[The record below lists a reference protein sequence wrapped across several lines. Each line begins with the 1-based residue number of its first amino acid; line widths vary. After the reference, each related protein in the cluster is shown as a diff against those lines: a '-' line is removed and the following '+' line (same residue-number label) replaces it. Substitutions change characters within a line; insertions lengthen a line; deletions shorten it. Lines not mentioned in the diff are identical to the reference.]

1 MSLTPEQ
8 LNEINRISREITQLR
23 EQEAQYANNTTAA
36 GQQQLQIIRNQL
48 TTLRQQRDTQS
59 QQLRTTQDYAK
70 EIAAFGKSYAKLS
83 SNVKAQLQTQ
93 TDINNQTSVY
103 KKLGDD
109 IALSK
114 LRESGLTG
122 EALAME
128 QERGALMSEINASL
142 LTQAKATAKALDDA
156 AGLTEFDKM
165 RRDLK
170 ETLIDLSD
178 EERKRLEDA
187 IDQQETL
194 YKKQERIKSIQESQK
209 GLYDAMPESLRS
221 GVDFAQKLGDTLKT
235 AGAGAV
241 AFMLLAAVVTAAVS
255 SFTALDEAAKSF
267 REETGLTN
275 SQMEGIKSN
284 ANEIAGEFGHLGVEA
299 KDALGTSSALVSE
312 FGDIANFSKETTAA
326 LTVMNKNFG
335 IAAKDSAKVQS
346 IFESVGGLSSETAAS
361 VQMQAVEMAKLA
373 GVAPAKVMADIAEN
387 AEAASTLFKGDLTSL
402 TKNAIQARRMGSSL
416 KEQVALSEKLLDFEG
431 GIEEE
436 LVAATFVSGQFNL
449 SKARALAIEG
459 ETAAAAEETLRQIQ
473 RSGDFRKQDYHTQM
487 ALAKASGMTVEEINK
502 QLNAQDKLN
511 SLTEEQKAAAE
522 EAIEAGLDI
531 TNIKAED
538 LALETQKFAAQQEQQ
553 ATLEKIQNQ
562 FMGMVATVG
571 SQLVP
576 ILEDVVPILTMM
588 LEPIGLMVKGLA
600 SFIGYVRESE
610 PLLATLLGVVTAI
623 AVQKGLSYMFTKNEN
638 EQSRYGLILERA
650 KAIWDNLSNKKK
662 ERGLLLTIADA
673 AMTAYRSIASI
684 PFIGWALGIGVAAA
698 AISYGMGLF
707 SKAGDVMS
715 PADGKTRVST
725 KEGGLFELS
734 PNDDLVAAPGAAA
747 ALAGGGTGGGEG
759 GTTLNVDLST
769 LSAPL
774 NAMINEIR
782 ALRADMASGKIAV
795 YMDTSKVTST
805 IGKKVDAATRNN
817 YSLGQ
822 A

>member
-8 LNEINRISREITQLR
+8 LNEINRISREILQLR

-36 GQQQLQIIRNQL
+36 GRQQLEIIRNQL

-59 QQLRTTQDYAK
+59 EQLRTTQAYAK
-70 EIAAFGKSYAKLS
+70 EIATFGKSYAKLS

-93 TDINNQTSVY
+93 TDINNQTSIY

-114 LRESGLTG
+114 LRESALTG
-122 EALAME
+122 EELEME
-128 QERGALMSEINASL
+128 MERGALMTEINTSL

-156 AGLTEFDKM
+156 EGLTEFDKM

-170 ETLIDLSD
+170 ETLIELSD

-187 IDQQETL
+187 IDLHETL
-194 YKKQERIKSIQESQK
+194 SKKAERVKTIQEEQK
-209 GLYDAMPESLRS
+209 DLYQAVPESLKG
-221 GVDFAQKLGDTLKT
+221 GVDFAVKLGNTLKT

-241 AFMLLAAVVTAAVS
+241 AFILLASVITAAVS
-255 SFTALDEAAKSF
+255 SFVALDSAAKSF

-284 ANEIAGEFGHLGVEA
+284 ANEIAGEFGNLGIEA
-299 KDALGTSSALVSE
+299 KDALGTSAALVSE
-312 FGDIANFSKETTAA
+312 FSDIANFSKETTAA

-346 IFESVGGLSSETAAS
+346 IFESVGGLSSDTAAS

-373 GVAPAKVMADIAEN
+373 GVAPAKVIADIAEN

-459 ETAAAAEETLRQIQ
+459 ETALAAEETLRQIQ

-502 QLNAQDKLN
+502 QLNAQDKLS
-511 SLTEEQKAAAE
+511 SLTEEQKTAAE
-522 EAIEAGLDI
+522 EAIKAGLDI
-531 TNIKAED
+531 TDIKAED

-562 FMGMVATVG
+562 FMGIVATVG

-576 ILEDVVPILTMM
+576 ILETIAPILIMAFK
-588 LEPIGLMVKGLA
+588 P
-600 SFIGYVRESE
+600 
-610 PLLATLLGVVTAI
+610 
-623 AVQKGLSYMFTKNEN
+623 
-638 EQSRYGLILERA
+638 
-650 KAIWDNLSNKKK
+650 
-662 ERGLLLTIADA
+662 
-673 AMTAYRSIASI
+673 
-684 PFIGWALGIGVAAA
+684 IGVAAKFLGDMIGYLKENLDVA
-698 AISYGMGLF
+698 LLLGGAFLTAYTYTKWSFIMKQKDIVLDRARNALAMVRNAIESKGLLKGIAGMAISAAKSVLAVPVIGPLLAAGAAAAAYALGKSFF

-715 PADGKTRVST
+715 PADGITRVST

-734 PNDDLVAAPGAAA
+734 PNDDLVAAPGAAD
-747 ALAGGGTGGGEG
+747 ALAGGGAADDGKSRGR
-759 GTTLNVDLST
+759 NVNVNNLSQ
-769 LSAPL
+769 LAAPL
-774 NAMINEIR
+774 NAMINEIKG
-782 ALRADMASGKIAV
+782 LRADMASGKIAV

>member
-1 MSLTPEQ
+1 MTQAEQ
-8 LNEINRISREITQLR
+8 NSADLLAIQTRINDLRREETQYIR
-23 EQEAQYANNTTAA
+23 DNSAA
-36 GQQQLQIIRNQL
+36 GQAEFRRIQ
-48 TTLRQQRDTQS
+48 D
-59 QQLRTTQDYAK
+59 QLRIERTLHAQRRAGLIDQAAYNK
-70 EIAAFGKSYAKLS
+70 EFSSFAKSYVKLS
-83 SNVKAQLQTQ
+83 SVVKNQLQTQ
-93 TDINNQTSVY
+93 SSVNSSLSVY
-103 KKLGDD
+103 KALAED
-109 IALSK
+109 IANSK
-114 LRESGLTG
+114 AREANLTG
-122 EALAME
+122 DQLELE
-128 QERGALMSEINASL
+128 QERGAFMTEINASF
-142 LTQAKATAKALDDA
+142 LTQAKATAKAIDDA
-156 AGLTEFDKM
+156 KGLTEFDKM
-165 RRDLK
+165 RRELK
-170 ETLIDLSD
+170 ETQLELSD
-178 EERKRLEDA
+178 EERKKLEEA
-187 IDQQETL
+187 INQTEIL
-194 YKKQERIKSIQESQK
+194 YKKEQRIKILQEQQK
-209 GLYDAMPESLRS
+209 GLYEAMPESLRS
-221 GVDFAQKLGDTLKT
+221 GVDFAKKLGDTLKT

-241 AFMLLAAVVTAAVS
+241 VFVLLAAAVTAAVS

-284 ANEIAGEFGHLGVEA
+284 ANEIAGEFGNLGIEA
-299 KDALGTSSALVSE
+299 KDALGTSAALVSE
-312 FGDIANFSKETTAA
+312 FSDIANFSKETTAA

-346 IFESVGGLSSETAAS
+346 IFESVGDLSSDTAAS

-373 GVAPAKVMADIAEN
+373 GVAPAKVIADIAEN

-459 ETAAAAEETLRQIQ
+459 ETALAAEETLRQIQ

-502 QLNAQDKLN
+502 QLNAQDKLS
-511 SLTEEQKAAAE
+511 SLTEEQKIAAE
-522 EAIEAGLDI
+522 EAIKAGLDI
-531 TNIKAED
+531 TDIKAED

-562 FMGMVATVG
+562 FMGIVATVG

-576 ILEDVVPILTMM
+576 ILETIAPILIMAFK
-588 LEPIGLMVKGLA
+588 P
-600 SFIGYVRESE
+600 
-610 PLLATLLGVVTAI
+610 
-623 AVQKGLSYMFTKNEN
+623 
-638 EQSRYGLILERA
+638 
-650 KAIWDNLSNKKK
+650 
-662 ERGLLLTIADA
+662 
-673 AMTAYRSIASI
+673 
-684 PFIGWALGIGVAAA
+684 IGVAAKFLSDMIGYLKENLDVA
-698 AISYGMGLF
+698 LLLGGAFLTAYTYTKWSFIMKQKDIVLDRTRNALAMVRNAIESKGLLKGIAGMAISAAKSVLAVPVVGPLLAAGAAAAAYALGKSFF

-715 PADGKTRVST
+715 PADGITRVST

-774 NAMINEIR
+774 NAMINEIK